1 LIAGRAFF
9 VDAADGAAGN
19 REFTSGDACT
29 VAEQLAQLHPDK
41 KRVRKRVSSYECIV
55 FLLSSQRPAI
65 AHRQSN
71 GRKAA

>member
-29 VAEQLAQLHPDK
+29 LAEQLAQLPPDN
-41 KRVRKRVSSYECIV
+41 RSLRTATR
-55 FLLSSQRPAI
+55 
-65 AHRQSN
+65 
-71 GRKAA
+71 